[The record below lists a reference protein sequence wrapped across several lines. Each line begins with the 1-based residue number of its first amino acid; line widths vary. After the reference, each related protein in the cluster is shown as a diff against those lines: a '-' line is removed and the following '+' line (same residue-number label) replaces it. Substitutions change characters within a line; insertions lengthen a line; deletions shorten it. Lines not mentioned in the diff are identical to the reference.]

1 MGTSTIDRV
10 GAAPGP
16 GGADVQAPVPRLLRR
31 LRAAGGGG
39 SARSEP
45 ARLVEELES
54 ELALLREENARL
66 KVARQRT
73 GDRPLT
79 ERVRELLPVPSAEGG
94 TGDEPWEL
102 LTECLM
108 LRDGLLD
115 ACHEIERGMRETR
128 RRLDEIFPPAEGAVE
143 ADAVAEPLRRDDL
156 ESVA

>member
-1 MGTSTIDRV
+1 MDRV

-16 GGADVQAPVPRLLRR
+16 DDASYQAPVPRLLRR
-31 LRAAGGGG
+31 LRAAGSGG

-66 KVARQRT
+66 KMARART

-79 ERVRELLPVPSAEGG
+79 ERVRELLPLQSADER

-108 LRDGLLD
+108 LRDGLID

-128 RRLDEIFPPAEGAVE
+128 GRLDEIFPPAEDPREAGA
-143 ADAVAEPLRRDDL
+143 AAEPLLRDDL